1 MLHIKFNSV
10 SKVAY
15 EYLIMNGLLV
25 TNDRPTTSSVASEVL
40 TSELYMVQLNC
51 NQRL

>member
-1 MLHIKFNSV
+1 MLNINFNSV
-10 SKVAY
+10 SKVAS
-15 EYLIMNGLLV
+15 EYNLV

-40 TSELYMVQLNC
+40 ISELYMVQLNC